1 MGVFSR
7 LEEISTAADKETEA
21 AVDKLLIYLTQP
33 KENECRLITD
43 GYCPVFDREDADC
56 YGNKG
61 CVMKSRLLKKKSK
74 AGTEAAIQRA
84 ARHREAEVAAE
95 LAEVSSRLTETEG
108 KLWSARQAE
117 KNARGLAAYHQQ
129 QAAGYTQQLDRL
141 TDDVAKMHKQVWRSS
156 FVSFALGAAL
166 GLAIGFMCIPG

>member
-1 MGVFSR
+1 MGNGC
-7 LEEISTAADKETEA
+7 
-21 AVDKLLIYLTQP
+21 P
-33 KENECRLITD
+33 NCGGMLITD
-43 GYCPVFDREDADC
+43 HGDFLTVVYCLYCDFEEEYITGPTITEQQQGALI
-56 YGNKG
+56 KG
-61 CVMKSRLLKKKSK
+61 DVLMESRLLKKKSK